1 MTSRLYTAY
10 LALLA
15 SAAVATTAMQ
25 PPMGQ
30 LPLVAHDQQAV
41 LGGKPHAKPP
51 KGVGHFSE
59 WSRQTKKEFLIDWQA
74 GEESKWTIV
83 QGNEAGDLD
92 SMTAALAWAFHLEH
106 STANTS
112 HPRRVIALLQTPSHA
127 LDLRPEN
134 QLALARSQMTP
145 GHEDLLTLDELPED
159 PETLG
164 PKLRGIVLVDHAQPL
179 RKWEGA
185 RILSI
190 FDHHV
195 DQDVAPD
202 ARPRVFE
209 RTASCTTLVARH
221 MLDEL
226 AGLDPAYDVPHE
238 LLELILSAIA
248 IDSGGLTDDIT
259 TEADVETAR
268 RILARSEWSDK
279 KLKKVMKK
287 LDGKLSKAK
296 KDLGHL
302 GLRDLLRRDW
312 KGDLV
317 DTLSPRTP
325 TVSLGFASVP
335 YSMDEQIMKTD
346 FQELFNWF
354 AVQAAWT
361 AETGVDI
368 SVILSK
374 HKIEEGGKKKK
385 IREVTLVVRDDV
397 RINQTQA
404 DSLFDTV
411 KKALEENKDL
421 DLVAWHRNSELAPRQ
436 IVWIEKNGSSRKV
449 VRPIVEEAVKHWDSI

>member
-1 MTSRLYTAY
+1 MFLRVGTAVS
-10 LALLA
+10 LTLSA
-15 SAAVATTAMQ
+15 SAAMASSL
-25 PPMGQ
+25 
-30 LPLVAHDQQAV
+30 LPAGWGAGHEHQAV
-41 LGGKPHAKPP
+41 LSAPT

-59 WSRQTKKEFLIDWQA
+59 WSRQTKREFLIDWQA
-74 GEESKWTIV
+74 GRESLWTIV

-92 SMTAALAWAFHLEH
+92 SMTAALTWAYHLEH

-112 HPRRVIALLQTPSHA
+112 EPRRVIALLQTPSHA

-134 QLALARSQMTP
+134 KLALHRSQMTA

-179 RKWEGA
+179 RKWRDA
-185 RILSI
+185 RVLSI
-190 FDHHV
+190 FDHHT
-195 DQDVAPD
+195 DTGVAPG
-202 ARPRVFE
+202 AEPRVFE
-209 RTASCTTLVARH
+209 RTASCTTIVARQ

-226 AGLDPAYDVPHE
+226 EALPAEYDLPHE
-238 LLELILSAIA
+238 LLELVLSAIA
-248 IDSGGLTDDIT
+248 IDSGGLEGDKTTKADIK
-259 TEADVETAR
+259 TAK
-268 RILARSEWSDK
+268 RILKRSEWSSK
-279 KLKKVMKK
+279 KLKKVMGK
-287 LDGKLSKAK
+287 LDDKLSKAK
-296 KDLGHL
+296 KDLDHL

-335 YSMDEQIMKTD
+335 YSMDDQIMKTD

-368 SVILSK
+368 SVVLSK
-374 HKIEEGGKKKK
+374 HKYVENGEKKKVK
-385 IREVTLVVRDDV
+385 QVTLIVRDDV

-404 DSLFDTV
+404 DSLFQTV
-411 KKALEENKDL
+411 KEALEADESL
-421 DLVAWHRNSELAPRQ
+421 DLEPWHRVDELAPRQ
-436 IVWIEKNGSSRKV
+436 MVWIEKNGSSRKI
-449 VRPIVEEAVKHWDSI
+449 VRPIVEKAVMDWDVIMP